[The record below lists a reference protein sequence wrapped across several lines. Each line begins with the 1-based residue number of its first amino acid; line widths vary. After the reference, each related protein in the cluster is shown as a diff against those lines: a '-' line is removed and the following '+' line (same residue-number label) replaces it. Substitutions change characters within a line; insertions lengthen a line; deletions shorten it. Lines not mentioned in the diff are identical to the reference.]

1 MSKKSKSKTPILDAV
16 INELADKGLQL
27 IEKAYNNRQWN
38 NQTYNLHDSYCSC
51 VYVNNQYVSES
62 IRYLGEPLANQYPK
76 GKYSNNRTFKG
87 RDWAME
93 AIKEYKP
100 NDKGIH
106 LVIFASIPYAGY
118 VEISR
123 NRYVIYNVI
132 NDAMELGSVEK
143 IKDNWSNFEDS
154 ESFLEDE

>member
-1 MSKKSKSKTPILDAV
+1 MAKQVKIKDELIRQLTKEGERL
-16 INELADKGLQL
+16 INLAYERRGWEND
-27 IEKAYNNRQWN
+27 
-38 NQTYNLHDSYCSC
+38 TFNLHDSYCSC

-87 RDWAME
+87 RDWAMG

-118 VEISR
+118 VEISH

-143 IKDNWSNFEDS
+143 IKDNWSNFKDT